1 MGERNCKNMEIINKS
16 DKKLLAEYESF
27 VENHVNGSFM
37 QSLDWPKVKDNWGWD
52 AVISRGKDGKI
63 RGTCLCII
71 KKIPVFGCTFLYAP
85 HGPVCDFHDREVMD
99 DLFEGVKVLAKK
111 HKSYQ
116 FMWDPCF
123 EEKETDLTA
132 LIRDMGFTHTDNA
145 PELSTIQAR
154 NNYMLRNIKDKTPDE
169 VMMTFKS
176 DWRNRIRKAGRK
188 GVVCKAC
195 GKEALDDFY
204 PMMEA
209 TGIRDGFSIR
219 GKDYFAKM
227 LDALGPDHC
236 RLFVCYLEQEGEDPI
251 PVSGALTTRYAGKT
265 SYVYGAS
272 SNKHRNTYPNYLM
285 QRTMIN
291 WAMEKNNYVYDFMG
305 IPFYTDETHPNYGV
319 YKFKKG
325 FNGEVVT
332 WVGEFFYTFMP
343 LRKKLVD
350 MAQKVVEDRAMR
362 RTEKLIENRN
372 TDTDA

>member
-1 MGERNCKNMEIINKS
+1 MEIINKT
-16 DKKLLAEYESF
+16 DREQIKEYEAF
-27 VENHVNGSFM
+27 VEGHVNGSFT
-37 QSLDWPKVKDNWGWD
+37 QSLNWPKVKDNWGWD
-52 AVISRGKDGKI
+52 AVISRGSDGKI

-85 HGPVCDFHDREVMD
+85 HGPVCDFHDRETLE

-116 FMWDPCF
+116 FMWDPMF
-123 EEKETDLTA
+123 EEKDTELTE
-132 LIRDMGFTHTDNA
+132 LFRSMGFDHTDNA
-145 PELSTIQAR
+145 PELTTIQAR
-154 NNYMLRNIKDKTPDE
+154 NNYMLRNIRGKTPDE
-169 VMMTFKS
+169 LMATFKP
-176 DWRNRIRKAGRK
+176 DWRNRIRKAPRK

-204 PMMEA
+204 PMMIA
-209 TGIRDGFSIR
+209 TGQRDGFSIR
-219 GKDYFAKM
+219 GKEYFAKM
-227 LDALGPDHC
+227 LDALGEEHC
-236 RLFVCYLEQEGEDPI
+236 RLFVCYLEQEGEKPI
-251 PVSGALTTRYAGKT
+251 PVSGALATRYAGKT

-272 SNKHRNTYPNYLM
+272 SNHHRNTYPNYLM
-285 QRTMIN
+285 QWTMIN
-291 WAMEKNNYVYDFMG
+291 WAMETNDYIYDFMG

-343 LRKKLVD
+343 ARKKLID
-350 MAQKVVEDRAMR
+350 KAQQVVEARHMKH
-362 RTEKLIENRN
+362 TQELIENRN